1 MTTIEQF
8 QQAISGAAESTTKVL
23 FIDLENCPSQVNELI
38 NHLEQYSQVVVC
50 YAASGAKVPVDWI
63 VSLTATVNDNRL
75 KILKMPNGG
84 KNAADF
90 GIAFWAGF
98 LMAQLPEHAHFDIVS
113 NDADLDHV
121 VNLLKSQQ
129 RSATRIGT
137 SKESISVVTK
147 AQPQQGKQFYLQEY
161 CTHLVNHHNS
171 RPVKKETLI
180 NSIKS
185 KFKADSLNVD
195 DLFEAL
201 VKQSIISVA
210 DNKITYNQQKITK
223 FAGL

>member
-1 MTTIEQF
+1 MTVIEQSK
-8 QQAISGAAESTTKVL
+8 QADSGVVESTTRVL

-137 SKESISVVTK
+137 SKESLSAVTK
-147 AQPQQGKQFYLQEY
+147 VQPQQGKQFYLQEY
-161 CTHLVNHHNS
+161 CAHLVNHHNN